1 MFEAGYLF
9 KYYSVVWKEFKT
21 PSEDSSEKFHTENM
35 SYKERGKSFKL
46 TARTIANNPN
56 EEEGPSKKKNGCCS

>member
-9 KYYSVVWKEFKT
+9 KYYSVVWKEFNE
-21 PSEDSSEKFHTENM
+21 PSDDNSEKFHTENQ

-46 TARTIANNPN
+46 TARSAAVENPYN
-56 EEEGPSKKKNGCCS
+56 EQEQKKK